1 MNIGDLV
8 GYRDD
13 DGDNDDPGDA
23 SFLGLGIVTGFD
35 KDGDPVVW
43 FQCDPAGQKEGGSAF
58 YMHNIVVINE
68 HR

>member
-1 MNIGDLV
+1 VKVGDLV
-8 GYRDD
+8 GYRDE
-13 DGDNDDPGDA
+13 DGHDVPGDA

-43 FQCDPAGQKEGGSAF
+43 FQCDPASQKEGGSAF
-58 YMHNIVVINE
+58 FKRHIRVINE

>member
-8 GYRDD
+8 RYRDE
-13 DGDNDDPGDA
+13 DGEDIPGDA

-35 KDGDPVVW
+35 KDDDPVVW
-43 FQCDPAGQKEGGSAF
+43 FQCDPEGQEEGGTAF
-58 YMHNIVVINE
+58 FMYNITVINE